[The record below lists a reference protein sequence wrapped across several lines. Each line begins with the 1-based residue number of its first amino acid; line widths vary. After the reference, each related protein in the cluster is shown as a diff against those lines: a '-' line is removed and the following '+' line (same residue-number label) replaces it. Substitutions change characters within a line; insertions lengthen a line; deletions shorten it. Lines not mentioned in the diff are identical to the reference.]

1 MNKVLNLILAIAFF
15 SYFSENLLVP
25 VYAIFTKKIGGD
37 LFTAGSALAISY
49 ALIGIGIVIS
59 GRFAEKHHTEKLQ
72 MVIGLAINMFVVI
85 GYMNIKSPFGLYV
98 VFIFSA
104 LAISISQP
112 AFSGL
117 YSSVIQDGK
126 HTSRWGDMYGLIYLT
141 SAISALVSGFITQQ
155 FGFTALFYLM
165 FFTEGLALIG
175 SLYLLLIKKKV

>member
-1 MNKVLNLILAIAFF
+1 MNKILKLILTVAFF

-25 VYAIFTKKIGGD
+25 VYAVFTEKIGGD
-37 LFTAGSALAISY
+37 LFTAGSALALSY
-49 ALIGIGIVIS
+49 ALIGIGIFIS

-72 MVIGLAINMFVVI
+72 MAIGLAINMFVII

-98 VFIFSA
+98 AFIFSG

-141 SAISALVSGFITQQ
+141 SAISAFVSGLITQQ

-165 FFTEGLALIG
+165 LFTEGLALIG
-175 SLYLLLIKKKV
+175 SLYLLRTPEKV